1 MEKLI
6 AREKGF
12 RKLLVWQR
20 AHNLVLL
27 TYGFTEEFPK
37 REMFGLSSQLQRAAV
52 SIPAYIAEGYA
63 AGGNSQFGRYLRIA
77 QGSLAEVEYYLILAR
92 DLCYL
97 PEASYIKAESLRR
110 EVGYLLHRLLK
121 SLERSK
127 LRETD

>member
-52 SIPAYIAEGYA
+52 SIPANIAEGYT

-97 PEASYIKAESLRR
+97 PEASYIKAESLRS